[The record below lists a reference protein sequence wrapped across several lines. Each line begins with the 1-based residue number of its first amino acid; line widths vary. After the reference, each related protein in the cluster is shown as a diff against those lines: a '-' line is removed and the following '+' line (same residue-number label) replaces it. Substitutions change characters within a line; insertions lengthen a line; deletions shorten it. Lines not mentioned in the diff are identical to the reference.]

1 MRKWFTLVVLGLAIG
16 VVLSLLPTPVVPAQ
30 EPTPTPPSPTWTPG
44 PAPPK
49 APTPTA
55 TTAPSASARK
65 PGPAG
70 GFIKLCV
77 QLTPS
82 ALWDTVDW
90 QDLWTVV
97 EWQDARGTWHDVEGW
112 QGGLDEV
119 VTGDGG
125 EFVGHKT
132 WWVVKSDLGTGP
144 FRWLVY
150 EGRQGRR
157 LATSVPFN
165 LPDTKGRT
173 VRVEVSLVP

>member
-1 MRKWFTLVVLGLAIG
+1 MRTWFPLVVLSLAIG

-30 EPTPTPPSPTWTPG
+30 EPTPTSPPPTWTPG

-49 APTPTA
+49 TPT
-55 TTAPSASARK
+55 RK

-82 ALWDTVDW
+82 ALWDTVGW

-97 EWQDARGTWHDVEGW
+97 EWQDARGAWHDVEGW

-119 VTGDGG
+119 VTGEDG
-125 EFVGHKT
+125 EVVGHKT

-144 FRWLVY
+144 FRWVIY
-150 EGRQGRR
+150 RSRQGTR
-157 LATSVPFN
+157 LATSQPFD

-173 VRVEVSLVP
+173 VRVEVSLAP